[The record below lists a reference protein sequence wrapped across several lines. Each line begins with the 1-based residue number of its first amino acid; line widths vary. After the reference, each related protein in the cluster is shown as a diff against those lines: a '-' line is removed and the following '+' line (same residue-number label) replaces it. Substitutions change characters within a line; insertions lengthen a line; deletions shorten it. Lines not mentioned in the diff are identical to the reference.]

1 MLGCFL
7 LPLDLSQLPIS
18 PALLQRYQAWAN
30 QPSRKSF
37 ITVADFQIL
46 SHLEKRKQWVRARVS
61 CYWAPDCFPIEQWE
75 LCLRWVSSGAFTLSL
90 QIVSPQNPLYLLGT
104 AQITRGT
111 GLAVASSHC
120 SNSLT
125 AQEKPTFSHI
135 KTRKFAHVSL
145 WISFSQER

>member
-1 MLGCFL
+1 MLECFL

-18 PALLQRYQAWAN
+18 PALLQQYQAWAN

-37 ITVADFQIL
+37 ITMADLQIL
-46 SHLEKRKQWVRARVS
+46 SHLKKGKQWVKARVS

-75 LCLRWVSSGAFTLSL
+75 PVLALGLLWGILTFTPDCQPSLRA
-90 QIVSPQNPLYLLGT
+90 

-111 GLAVASSHC
+111 GLAVASGLLLVSHC
-120 SNSLT
+120 SDSLT
-125 AQEKPTFSHI
+125 APVKPTFSHI

-145 WISFSQER
+145 WISFSQQR